1 MSAGRVSVGRSPA
14 GPKRPKQAPF
24 AAVVVAL
31 FALGLVGQLVLNT
44 ALQHGSFDL
53 YTLTAQAHALEQRR
67 QSLDQEV
74 AGQENPGVLA
84 ALARDLG
91 MVASENPVFLRLA
104 DGGVAGTPV
113 AATAPPPPTRPPAP
127 APAPAA
133 PPTNAAPAPA
143 PAPAPVPAPVPAPTP
158 APSPTP

>member
-1 MSAGRVSVGRSPA
+1 
-14 GPKRPKQAPF
+14 
-24 AAVVVAL
+24 VVAL

-91 MVASENPVFLRLA
+91 MVSSENPVFLHLA

-113 AATAPPPPTRPPAP
+113 AATAPPPPPTRPPAP

-133 PPTNAAPAPA
+133 PPTNPAPA
-143 PAPAPVPAPVPAPTP
+143 PAPAPAPVPAPTP